1 MAADPEITFQAIRD
15 AQLADQTMALI
26 LELKER
32 GEERPPWQDVS
43 ELPAALKGYW
53 AQWNTLAV
61 KKGVLVKRWESDDG
75 REVRWLIVLP
85 RGLRERVM
93 EELHSSKTAGHL
105 GRDKTLPK
113 VRERYYWFGM
123 GLDVRAFLRKCVGCA
138 QKKGPPKKHRA
149 PLQQYRVGAPLERV
163 AIDVLGP
170 LTETH
175 QGNQYILVVGDYW
188 TKWMEAYA
196 MEDQQA
202 ETVAA
207 KLVDEF
213 VCRFGVPMELH
224 SDQGRNFE
232 SAVFQEMC
240 KLLGITKTR
249 TTPYNP
255 KSDGMVERYNR
266 TIVNAVSLM
275 IQPHEGQKDWDQYLP
290 YVGFAYRSSVQASTG
305 ESPNMMMLGREVNL
319 PVDLVLGAVP
329 HEKEL
334 DTEYADDL
342 RERIRTIHERA
353 RYALEMSARRQK
365 KKLRQTGAWAHLQR
379 GGQFAWLYDTKR
391 KIGLVKEAVIAMGRS
406 VLGGPSPVGR
416 HGPHS
421 EIGQQGENLRWST
434 LTALSYTR
442 APELVSWRYKAPR
455 SVVEEELVEPLAVVE
470 PQATVGSQPVADG
483 KG

>member
-1 MAADPEITFQAIRD
+1 MKAEEDSDDDELVVNPPGFDVESTGSDVESTGFEPVLADDWEDDGDWGTDRVWVGGNSGDEEWARNVAADPEITFQAIRD

-255 KSDGMVERYNR
+255 KSRRNGR
-266 TIVNAVSLM
+266 A
-275 IQPHEGQKDWDQYLP
+275 IQSHH
-290 YVGFAYRSSVQASTG
+290 
-305 ESPNMMMLGREVNL
+305 RECRI
-319 PVDLVLGAVP
+319 
-329 HEKEL
+329 
-334 DTEYADDL
+334 TDDP
-342 RERIRTIHERA
+342 T
-353 RYALEMSARRQK
+353 
-365 KKLRQTGAWAHLQR
+365 T
-379 GGQFAWLYDTKR
+379 
-391 KIGLVKEAVIAMGRS
+391 
-406 VLGGPSPVGR
+406 
-416 HGPHS
+416 
-421 EIGQQGENLRWST
+421 
-434 LTALSYTR
+434 
-442 APELVSWRYKAPR
+442 
-455 SVVEEELVEPLAVVE
+455 
-470 PQATVGSQPVADG
+470 
-483 KG
+483 